1 MSEVINTIKSESQE
15 AVNEKITQGFAF
27 MHGKRSGM
35 IRWVTAEMETLSQVK
50 WGVSFGT
57 E

>member
-1 MSEVINTIKSESQE
+1 MSEVINTIKSESQD